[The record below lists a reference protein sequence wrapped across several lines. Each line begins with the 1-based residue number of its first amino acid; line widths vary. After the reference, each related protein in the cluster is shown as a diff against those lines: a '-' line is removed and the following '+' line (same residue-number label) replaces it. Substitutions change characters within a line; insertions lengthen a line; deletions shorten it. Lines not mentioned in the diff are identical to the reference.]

1 MTICYSNNKYM
12 CLSCLNCVRLFETL
26 WTVALQAP
34 LSVGFSRQEY
44 WSGLPCPPPG
54 DLPNP
59 GVKPTSLKSPAVA
72 DGFFTTS
79 TTWGAQEQAQ
89 SVTRSGC
96 VIRASCWVYVLY
108 AFIKAQCCPGW
119 RLHSSMSEGQS
130 LYRKKKKTLLENSS

>member
-12 CLSCLNCVRLFETL
+12 RLSCLNCVRLFETL
-26 WTVALQAP
+26 WTGALQAP

-59 GVKPTSLKSPAVA
+59 GVKPTSLKSPALA
-72 DGFFTTS
+72 GGFFTTS

-89 SVTRSGC
+89 SVTRSGS

-130 LYRKKKKTLLENSS
+130 LYRKKKKNLTGKF